1 MRTEASLKG
10 TSVIPPRMAPYI
22 HATEVTES
30 SRTGGGN
37 FGHVHLLR
45 AIRHAAA
52 TVTQAMGS
60 LTSTDLH

>member
-1 MRTEASLKG
+1 
-10 TSVIPPRMAPYI
+10 MAPYI